1 MIDNARAS
9 KMKLGIQIKVFAVGL
24 AVMSFAVCSATY
36 ADSISVTGTSGTTY
50 PGNNTGQ
57 GSANKGREIYSA
69 TIANDA
75 NNLYIAL
82 ALNPLG
88 NAMTQGGFDY
98 LMTITSGNP
107 SAGGDTSADATT
119 KGNAYDRNI
128 SIDSGF
134 GGMTD
139 MIGIYTPNGSSPYS
153 FGFNDW
159 VYTGSSWTQMNN
171 YATGVTIVNG
181 SGGNPTVLTFTAPM
195 SDFTNL
201 NLTAGSTFDFDFDS
215 TGTGTGQTAYGDLVL
230 PGPVQGGIYYT
241 NGILAGTNAGTYS
254 ATYQFNE
261 TVLDQYTVVP
271 EPSSLALV
279 GLSGLSLMLIRRR
292 RK

>member
-1 MIDNARAS
+1 MNTR
-9 KMKLGIQIKVFAVGL
+9 KLLQAFTVTFAVMGL
-24 AVMSFAVCSATY
+24 AAGSTTY

-57 GSANKGREIYSA
+57 GSANRGREIYSA
-69 TIANDA
+69 TISNDA
-75 NNLYIAL
+75 NNLYISL
-82 ALNPLG
+82 ALNPGG
-88 NAMTQGGFDY
+88 NATTQGGFDY

-119 KGNAYDRNI
+119 KGNAYDRTI

-139 MIGIYTPNGSSPYS
+139 MIGIYTPNSSSPYS

-159 VYTGSSWTQMNN
+159 VYTGSSWTQMNT

-181 SGGNPTVLTFTAPM
+181 SGGNPTVLTLTAPM

-215 TGTGTGQTAYGDLVL
+215 TGTGAGQTAYGDLVL
-230 PGPVQGGIYYT
+230 PGPVQGGIYYV
-241 NGILAGTNAGTYS
+241 NGSLAGTNSGTYS

-261 TVLDQYTVVP
+261 TVLDQYTVAAVP
-271 EPSSLALV
+271 EPSSIMLV
-279 GLSGLSLMLIRRR
+279 GLGLIGALALRR
-292 RK
+292 RKP